1 MVNPAANRGAA
12 ATVANR
18 VAELLQR
25 SAQVRVL
32 AGNSQAESV
41 SLLARAAEDA
51 DAVIVCGGDGIAH
64 LAANALAEG
73 DVPLGIVPA
82 GSGNDTATALG
93 VPPDPVRATAAL
105 LAALLAG
112 SVARIDLGHCEAP
125 GLPQGTPK
133 ATASEHRRSNS
144 DEERRSDS
152 DEERRSDS
160 DEERSERGA
169 EQGTPSTAGRWWLTM
184 CYGGFD
190 SAVNERANRMRW
202 PAGPRRY
209 DVAIALELLRLR
221 PRRLRLGLDD
231 GTELDLSVTL
241 VAIGNGPQY
250 GGGKLMTPEA
260 KMDDGV
266 FDVTV
271 VEAVSRL
278 TLAKLAPTLP
288 RAGHIGHPAVTQY
301 RAKEV
306 FLDGDGVI
314 AYADGERLAALPIRT
329 RCVPAALP
337 VLVPLGPTPPGLTG
351 VPG

>member
-1 MVNPAANRGAA
+1 LPGRPAVSGPRISLVVNPAANRGAA

-25 SAQVRVL
+25 SAQVRLL
-32 AGNSQAESV
+32 AGNSRAESV

-93 VPPDPVRATAAL
+93 VPADPVCAAAAL

-112 SVARIDLGHCEAP
+112 SVARIDLGYCEAP
-125 GLPQGTPK
+125 ELPQEAPTGP
-133 ATASEHRRSNS
+133 
-144 DEERRSDS
+144 
-152 DEERRSDS
+152 
-160 DEERSERGA
+160 
-169 EQGTPSTAGRWWLTM
+169 GRWWLTM

-306 FLDGDGVI
+306 SLDGDGVI

-337 VLVPLGPTPPGLTG
+337 VLVPLGSTPPGLTG
-351 VPG
+351 VLG